1 MGMNSGQWVVVYGTG
16 NSSGTRYVNDKESA
30 EVVAGTLKGKG
41 NEVKIMPAS
50 EYKSSVHRWWQ

>member
-1 MGMNSGQWVVVYGTG
+1 MNSDKWVVVYGTG
-16 NSSGTRYVNDKESA
+16 NSSGTRYVNDEESA
-30 EVVAGTLKGKG
+30 KVIASTLSRKG